1 MSSRRKSGSAKR
13 RTFDVINPTTEKAL
27 ATYPI
32 LTAPQVRT
40 KVGAAREAFRSWS
53 RLDPKE
59 RAGYLLRFA
68 EILGKHKD
76 AYAQTMTS
84 EMGKVIRESFAE
96 VEKCAW
102 AADYFAQNGPSFLEP
117 EMVVTDA
124 SRSYVAFHPRGVLGS
139 IMPWNFPMWQIVRF
153 AVPALIAGN
162 TVVVK
167 PASASPQSGCNLEF
181 AFREAGLP
189 DGVFQIVIG
198 DRTTATALIHSPVSV
213 VSLTG
218 SVRTGT
224 YVAREASKDLKKVV
238 LELGGSD
245 PFIVAADAD
254 LNAAAKGAVAGR
266 FVNGGQSCIAA
277 KRFFVVDSVANEFVA
292 KFAERVKRLRVGDPL
307 DPTTDVG
314 PLVSKT
320 QRDEIEGQMKDAIAK
335 GAKVEVGGK
344 RGRREGWYFEPT
356 LLSHV
361 TKDMRV
367 LREETF
373 GPVAPVMGVPNLR
386 AAIEEAND
394 SEFGLGASLWTRNL
408 GQADELAAQVE
419 SGMVFI
425 NGVVKSDPRMP
436 FGGVKH
442 SGVGR
447 ELSRYGLLEMV
458 NIKTVEIFPG
468 HSGQA
473 AIQKNTERSVGPTS
487 GSGGHA
493 PCQWKRLGTMLAPY
507 GARAPPYFSLTFST
521 RAKCWKSRQIMQMRP
536 ERRGLMTAA
545 VAIAAAVLVVGSAY
559 FFLPRAVTSLP
570 LPAGTVI
577 TKQGFN
583 VTFTVSGTP
592 R

>member
-1 MSSRRKSGSAKR
+1 MPSRRKPRAAKR
-13 RTFDVINPTTEKAL
+13 RTFDVINPATEKAL
-27 ATYPI
+27 AAYPI
-32 LTAPQVRT
+32 LTARQVRT
-40 KVGAAREAFRSWS
+40 KVEAAREAFRSWS

-59 RAGYLLRFA
+59 RAAYLLRFA
-68 EILGKHKD
+68 EVLRKHKD
-76 AYAQTMTS
+76 AYAQTMTL
-84 EMGKVIRESFAE
+84 EMGKVIREAIAE

-102 AADYFAQNGPSFLEP
+102 AAEYFAEHGPGCLQP
-117 EMVVTDA
+117 EIVTTDA
-124 SRSYVAFHPRGVLGS
+124 MRSYVAFHPRGVLGS

-167 PASASPQSGCNLEF
+167 PASASPQSGLNLEA
-181 AFREAGLP
+181 AFREGGLP
-189 DGVFQIVIG
+189 ESVFQIVVG
-198 DRTTATALIHSPVSV
+198 DRSTATALIRSPVSV

-218 SVRTGT
+218 SVHTGV

-245 PFIVAADAD
+245 PFIVASDAD
-254 LNAAAKGAVAGR
+254 LDAAAKGAVAGR

-277 KRFFVVDSVANEFVA
+277 KRFFVVESAANAFIA
-292 KFAERVKRLRVGDPL
+292 KFAQRMRRLRMGDPL

-320 QRDEIEGQMKDAIAK
+320 QRDEIEAQVKDAIAK
-335 GAKVEVGGK
+335 GARVEVGGE
-344 RGRREGWYFEPT
+344 RGRGEGWYFEPT
-356 LLSHV
+356 LLSDV
-361 TKDMRV
+361 TKEMRV

-373 GPVAPVMGVPNLR
+373 GPVAPVMAVPTLR

-394 SEFGLGASLWTRNL
+394 SEFGLGSSIWTRNL

-458 NIKTVEIFPG
+458 NVKTVEIFPG

-473 AIQKNTERSVGPTS
+473 VIQKHTE
-487 GSGGHA
+487 
-493 PCQWKRLGTMLAPY
+493 
-507 GARAPPYFSLTFST
+507 
-521 RAKCWKSRQIMQMRP
+521 
-536 ERRGLMTAA
+536 
-545 VAIAAAVLVVGSAY
+545 
-559 FFLPRAVTSLP
+559 
-570 LPAGTVI
+570 
-577 TKQGFN
+577 
-583 VTFTVSGTP
+583 
-592 R
+592 

>member
-1 MSSRRKSGSAKR
+1 MPSRRKSGSAKR

-32 LTAPQVRT
+32 LTAPQVRA

-59 RAGYLLRFA
+59 RAAYLLRFA
-68 EILGKHKD
+68 EVLRKHKD
-76 AYAQTMTS
+76 AYAETMTH
-84 EMGKVIRESFAE
+84 EMGKVIREAIAE

-102 AADYFAQNGPSFLEP
+102 AAEYFGENGPAFLQP
-117 EMVVTDA
+117 ELVATDA
-124 SRSYVAFHPRGVLGS
+124 MRSYIAFHPRGVLGS

-167 PASASPQSGCNLEF
+167 PASASPQSGCNLEM

-189 DGVFQIVIG
+189 DGVFQIVVG
-198 DRTTATALIHSPVSV
+198 DRTTATALIRSPVSV

-218 SVRTGT
+218 SVRTGV
-224 YVAREASKDLKKVV
+224 YVAREASKDRKKVV

-245 PFIVAADAD
+245 PFIVAGDAD
-254 LNAAAKGAVAGR
+254 LDAAAKGAVAGR

-292 KFAERVKRLRVGDPL
+292 KFAGRVKRLRVGDRL
-307 DPTTDVG
+307 DPTIDEG

-320 QRDEIEGQMKDAIAK
+320 QRDEIESQVKDAITK

-373 GPVAPVMGVPNLR
+373 GPVAPVMAVPNLR

-394 SEFGLGASLWTRNL
+394 SEFGLGASLWTQNL
-408 GQADELAAQVE
+408 GQADELAAQLE

-473 AIQKNTERSVGPTS
+473 AIQNNTE
-487 GSGGHA
+487 
-493 PCQWKRLGTMLAPY
+493 
-507 GARAPPYFSLTFST
+507 
-521 RAKCWKSRQIMQMRP
+521 
-536 ERRGLMTAA
+536 
-545 VAIAAAVLVVGSAY
+545 
-559 FFLPRAVTSLP
+559 
-570 LPAGTVI
+570 
-577 TKQGFN
+577 
-583 VTFTVSGTP
+583 
-592 R
+592 